1 MIGVTEL
8 RAGAVFE
15 DAQGVWEVIEY
26 KHVKMGRGSATIR
39 VKVRNLKGG
48 SIIEKTFTSGQRVEN
63 VSLSKR
69 KGQYLYVKGNELV
82 FMDPESYEQF
92 SFDRSVLGG
101 RENYLQE
108 NENYDLKMVDNQVLD
123 VEIPRLVT
131 VKIKE
136 TGPGVKGNSV
146 SNVFK
151 DAVLDNGIKIKVPLF
166 INVGDKIKVDTRTN
180 IYVERVK

>member
-1 MIGVTEL
+1 MISVTEL
-8 RAGAVFE
+8 RAGAVFK
-15 DAQGVWEVIEY
+15 DPQGTFEVIEY
-26 KHVKMGRGSATIR
+26 KHVKLGRGSATIR
-39 VKVRNLKGG
+39 VKVRNLKSG
-48 SIIEKTFTSGQRVEN
+48 SVIEKTFNSGQRVEN
-63 VSLSKR
+63 VSLSKQ

-92 SFDRSVLGG
+92 SFDRSLLVG

-108 NENYDLKMVDNQVLD
+108 NESYDLKMVDDQVLD

-146 SNVFK
+146 SNIFK

-166 INVGDKIKVDTRTN
+166 INEEDKIRVDTRTN
-180 IYVERVK
+180 TYIERVK